1 MDERIEFSRSF
12 AKRMLLLA
20 LCVGLLV
27 SLSLPVT
34 YYYLSTAERERNN
47 ALRAKLMADTV
58 AEAIRDN
65 EELWFYDVPR
75 FIEVSQKLPMQEN
88 VTAIRIL
95 DENRQLLY
103 ENILQKEHAAS
114 IAIEVPIVFNH
125 RLRGYLSI
133 EETKLDLVR
142 SGIIVLAV
150 FALLGGV
157 LALVIYQLPVRMARE
172 AETVVAC
179 VVDELQASRD
189 KMKEM
194 AIRDGKTQ
202 LYNATHLMSL
212 LEEAV
217 ETART
222 KQEPLHIAMLD
233 LDYFKKY
240 NDSNGHLSGDAVL
253 TEISD
258 ILRHCIRTSDI
269 AGRFGG
275 EEFLIVLPQTD
286 RDDAE
291 AIAERLHTAIAKHA
305 FSGEDV
311 LPSGSLTVSIGL
323 AGFESGMSCSEMVHA
338 ADMAMYM
345 SKESGRNQISVYAGG
360 EYYIDGKIMIRFCDL
375 SFQNNSFKELMSV
388 LDKPDT
394 EKPFTPQISTLI
406 SYLKTLDSRESDT
419 AQHSFLVN
427 RIAMAI
433 GKKMELPENELLQ
446 LNWGTLLHDIGKLG
460 IGDAILLKRE
470 GLNKKEY
477 ENIKNHPQVG
487 YDLVKDNEYLTSAS
501 RIVLCHHEKWDGS
514 GYPNGLQGNQ
524 IHLLARICS
533 VADTVAAMAANRP
546 YRNAL
551 DLKEIMRE
559 LQRNS
564 EIQFDPWIVEVFLS
578 MPAKRELIFEQARA
592 V

>member
-12 AKRMLLLA
+12 AKRMLILA

-27 SLSLPVT
+27 GLSLPVT
-34 YYYLSTAERERNN
+34 YYYLSSEERERNN
-47 ALRAKLMADTV
+47 ALRAILMADTV

-103 ENILQKEHAAS
+103 ENILRNDHGVS
-114 IAIEVPIVFNH
+114 IATEVPIVFNH
-125 RLRGYLSI
+125 KLRGYLSI
-133 EETKLDLVR
+133 EETKFDLVR
-142 SGIIVLAV
+142 SGIIVLSV
-150 FALLGGV
+150 FVLLGGS

-172 AETVVAC
+172 AEIVVSC

-189 KMKEM
+189 TMKEM
-194 AIRDGKTQ
+194 AIRDGKTH

-222 KQEPLHIAMLD
+222 KREPLHIAMLD

-240 NDSNGHLSGDAVL
+240 NDINGHLSGDAVL

-286 RDDAE
+286 REDAE
-291 AIAERLHTAIAKHA
+291 AIAERLHTAIAKHV
-305 FSGEDV
+305 FFGEDV
-311 LPSGSLTVSIGL
+311 LPTGSLTVSIGL
-323 AGFESGMSCSEMVHA
+323 AGLEIGMSCSEMVHA

-360 EYYIDGKIMIRFCDL
+360 EYFIDGKKMIRFCDL
-375 SFQNNSFKELMSV
+375 SFQNNSFKELMGF
-388 LDKPDT
+388 LDRPDAD
-394 EKPFTPQISTLI
+394 KPFTSQISTLI

-427 RIAMAI
+427 RIAMSI
-433 GKKMELPENELLQ
+433 GRKMGLQENELLQ

-460 IGDAILLKRE
+460 IGDAIILKRE
-470 GLNKKEY
+470 GLNNAEY
-477 ENIKNHPQVG
+477 ECIKHHPQVG

-533 VADTVAAMAANRP
+533 LADTVAAMAVDRP
-546 YRNAL
+546 YRQAIRL
-551 DLKEIMRE
+551 DEIVNE
-559 LQRNS
+559 LQRCAGK
-564 EIQFDPWIVEVFLS
+564 QFDRNIVELF
-578 MPAKRELIFEQARA
+578 MAIPDKQELLFGQN
-592 V
+592 